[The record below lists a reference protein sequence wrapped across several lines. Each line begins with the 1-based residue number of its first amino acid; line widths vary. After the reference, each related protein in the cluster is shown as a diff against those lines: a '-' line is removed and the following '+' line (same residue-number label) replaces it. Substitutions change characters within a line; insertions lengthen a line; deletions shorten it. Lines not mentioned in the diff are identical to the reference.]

1 MVDIADRVAGV
12 LVESAADA
20 LPVDVDVAGFVAA
33 LVVPATGAL
42 LAAPPPPPPPQPAS
56 TAPPAEAS
64 IIARNERR
72 SRVGVEAFESAKG
85 AERVA
90 SS

>member
-1 MVDIADRVAGV
+1 MAAV
-12 LVESAADA
+12 LVESAAEA
-20 LPVDVDVAGFVAA
+20 PPVDVGVAGFVAA
-33 LVVPATGAL
+33 LAVPATGAL

-64 IIARNERR
+64 IIPRNERR
-72 SRVGVEAFESAKG
+72 LRVRAEAFESSKG